1 MVFDSKTTRVSK
13 LGAIH
18 TLLSPIQ
25 VVKPSP
31 AETQQRDEDGEY
43 WISAKQTPASEH
55 RWVSGDLSIRCNVYW
70 LKQECLWFKPTM
82 QMYLA
87 DCIFPDIEGQLAAYK
102 SFCELWDSGE
112 MAKADNFP
120 GFEMLFR
127 VHAPGAGRVTCLF
140 KAESDAQIFEHFA
153 PWRAQY
159 GIEMDFT
166 PVIGCQD
173 VVDHHKKLFA
183 KMS

>member
-1 MVFDSKTTRVSK
+1 
-13 LGAIH
+13 
-18 TLLSPIQ
+18 
-25 VVKPSP
+25 
-31 AETQQRDEDGEY
+31 
-43 WISAKQTPASEH
+43 
-55 RWVSGDLSIRCNVYW
+55 
-70 LKQECLWFKPTM
+70 M

-87 DCIFPDIEGQLAAYK
+87 DCLFPDIESQLAAYK

-112 MAKADNFP
+112 MAKADRFE

-127 VHAPGAGRVTCLF
+127 VHAPGAGRVTLLF
-140 KAESDAQIFEHFA
+140 KAASDAQIFEHFA

-173 VVDHHKKLFA
+173 VVDYHKKLFA
-183 KMS
+183 TMA

>member
-1 MVFDSKTTRVSK
+1 
-13 LGAIH
+13 
-18 TLLSPIQ
+18 
-25 VVKPSP
+25 
-31 AETQQRDEDGEY
+31 
-43 WISAKQTPASEH
+43 
-55 RWVSGDLSIRCNVYW
+55 
-70 LKQECLWFKPTM
+70 M

-87 DCIFPDIEGQLAAYK
+87 DCLFPDIESQLAAYK

-112 MAKADNFP
+112 MAKADKFP

-127 VHAPGAGRVTCLF
+127 VHAPGAGRVTALF
-140 KAESDAQIFEHFA
+140 KVESDAQIFEHFA

-183 KMS
+183 KMG

>member
-1 MVFDSKTTRVSK
+1 MFSPGQALSQDGRGFTRTLQPDADRSRIS
-13 LGAIH
+13 LSRAI
-18 TLLSPIQ
+18 
-25 VVKPSP
+25 
-31 AETQQRDEDGEY
+31 RDEERPGNGGGYDV
-43 WISAKQTPASEH
+43 A
-55 RWVSGDLSIRCNVYW
+55 VLLFW
-70 LKQECLWFKPTM
+70 LAM

-87 DCIFPDIEGQLAAYK
+87 DCVFPEIEGQLAAYK

-112 MAKADNFP
+112 MAKLDNFD

-127 VHAPGAGRVTCLF
+127 VHAPGAGRVTILF

-153 PWRAQY
+153 PWRAQF

-173 VVDHHKKLFA
+173 VVDYHKKLFA

>member
-1 MVFDSKTTRVSK
+1 
-13 LGAIH
+13 
-18 TLLSPIQ
+18 
-25 VVKPSP
+25 
-31 AETQQRDEDGEY
+31 
-43 WISAKQTPASEH
+43 
-55 RWVSGDLSIRCNVYW
+55 
-70 LKQECLWFKPTM
+70 M

-87 DCIFPDIEGQLAAYK
+87 DCIFPDIDGQLAAYK

-166 PVIGCQD
+166 PLHRLPRRSGPSQKTVRQNGLSALAVQPDRITATTTSACRLHPRSTASTRVGA
-173 VVDHHKKLFA
+173 FISA
-183 KMS
+183 G

>member
-1 MVFDSKTTRVSK
+1 MAVPWF
-13 LGAIH
+13 
-18 TLLSPIQ
+18 
-25 VVKPSP
+25 
-31 AETQQRDEDGEY
+31 
-43 WISAKQTPASEH
+43 
-55 RWVSGDLSIRCNVYW
+55 W
-70 LKQECLWFKPTM
+70 LAM

-87 DCIFPDIEGQLAAYK
+87 DCVFPEIEGQLAAYK

-112 MAKADNFP
+112 MAKLDNFD

-127 VHAPGAGRVTCLF
+127 VHAPGAGRVTILF
-140 KAESDAQIFEHFA
+140 KAKSDAQIFEHFA
-153 PWRAQY
+153 PWRAQF

-173 VVDHHKKLFA
+173 VVDYHKKLFA

>member
-1 MVFDSKTTRVSK
+1 M
-13 LGAIH
+13 
-18 TLLSPIQ
+18 TLDFPWNSTLRIKKHQSVI
-25 VVKPSP
+25 
-31 AETQQRDEDGEY
+31 
-43 WISAKQTPASEH
+43 
-55 RWVSGDLSIRCNVYW
+55 GDLSFISNVHW
-70 LKQECLWFKPTM
+70 LKKIDLIFFPAM

-112 MAKADNFP
+112 IAKADNFP

-159 GIEMDFT
+159 GIEIDFT

-183 KMS
+183 KMA

>member
-1 MVFDSKTTRVSK
+1 M
-13 LGAIH
+13 
-18 TLLSPIQ
+18 TLDFPWRSTLPIKKHQ
-25 VVKPSP
+25 SV
-31 AETQQRDEDGEY
+31 
-43 WISAKQTPASEH
+43 I
-55 RWVSGDLSIRCNVYW
+55 GDLKFISNVHW
-70 LKQECLWFKPTM
+70 LKKIDLIFFPAM

-183 KMS
+183 KMA

>member
-1 MVFDSKTTRVSK
+1 
-13 LGAIH
+13 
-18 TLLSPIQ
+18 
-25 VVKPSP
+25 
-31 AETQQRDEDGEY
+31 
-43 WISAKQTPASEH
+43 
-55 RWVSGDLSIRCNVYW
+55 
-70 LKQECLWFKPTM
+70 M

-87 DCIFPDIEGQLAAYK
+87 DCIFPDIESQLAAYK

-112 MAKADNFP
+112 RPKADNAN

-127 VHAPGAGRVTCLF
+127 VHAPGAGRVTLLF

-153 PWRAQY
+153 PWRAQF

-173 VVDHHKKLFA
+173 VVDYHKKLFA

>member
-1 MVFDSKTTRVSK
+1 
-13 LGAIH
+13 
-18 TLLSPIQ
+18 
-25 VVKPSP
+25 
-31 AETQQRDEDGEY
+31 
-43 WISAKQTPASEH
+43 
-55 RWVSGDLSIRCNVYW
+55 
-70 LKQECLWFKPTM
+70 M

-112 MAKADNFP
+112 MAKADTFP

-153 PWRAQY
+153 PWRAQF

-173 VVDHHKKLFA
+173 VVDHHKKNCSLKWPEQYSRIESSPGPPRLA
-183 KMS
+183 RCAPIYGVRLAPEPRHSL

>member
-1 MVFDSKTTRVSK
+1 MADSFFV
-13 LGAIH
+13 L
-18 TLLSPIQ
+18 P
-25 VVKPSP
+25 
-31 AETQQRDEDGEY
+31 
-43 WISAKQTPASEH
+43 
-55 RWVSGDLSIRCNVYW
+55 
-70 LKQECLWFKPTM
+70 M

-87 DCIFPDIEGQLAAYK
+87 DCVFPEIEGQLAAYK

-112 MAKADNFP
+112 IAKLDNFD

-127 VHAPGAGRVTCLF
+127 VHAPGAGRVTILF
-140 KAESDAQIFEHFA
+140 KAESDAQIFEAFA
-153 PWRAQY
+153 PWRAQF

-173 VVDHHKKLFA
+173 VVDYHKKLFA

>member
-1 MVFDSKTTRVSK
+1 
-13 LGAIH
+13 
-18 TLLSPIQ
+18 
-25 VVKPSP
+25 
-31 AETQQRDEDGEY
+31 
-43 WISAKQTPASEH
+43 
-55 RWVSGDLSIRCNVYW
+55 
-70 LKQECLWFKPTM
+70 M

-87 DCIFPDIEGQLAAYK
+87 DCVFPDIEGQLAAYK
-102 SFCELWDSGE
+102 RFCELWDSGE

-140 KAESDAQIFEHFA
+140 KAGSDAQIFEHFA

-159 GIEMDFT
+159 GIEIDLT

-173 VVDHHKKLFA
+173 VVDYHKKLFA
-183 KMS
+183 KMA

>member
-1 MVFDSKTTRVSK
+1 
-13 LGAIH
+13 
-18 TLLSPIQ
+18 
-25 VVKPSP
+25 
-31 AETQQRDEDGEY
+31 
-43 WISAKQTPASEH
+43 
-55 RWVSGDLSIRCNVYW
+55 
-70 LKQECLWFKPTM
+70 M

-140 KAESDAQIFEHFA
+140 KAESDAQIFEHLA

>member
-1 MVFDSKTTRVSK
+1 MSAV
-13 LGAIH
+13 LGLF
-18 TLLSPIQ
+18 TMGLLPTWRSLLHPI
-25 VVKPSP
+25 
-31 AETQQRDEDGEY
+31 
-43 WISAKQTPASEH
+43 
-55 RWVSGDLSIRCNVYW
+55 
-70 LKQECLWFKPTM
+70 M

-87 DCIFPDIEGQLAAYK
+87 DCIFPDIDSQLAAYK

-112 MAKADNFP
+112 MAKADSFD
-120 GFEMLFR
+120 GFQMLFR
-127 VHAPGAGRVTCLF
+127 VHAPGAGRVTLLF

-173 VVDHHKKLFA
+173 VVDYHKKLFA
-183 KMS
+183 TMS